1 MALEE
6 TGIIYTFDKARNYTD
21 NTAFQP
27 IACLENQPMPYSDL
41 PVTPVTQSRLSQ
53 VDFDNLG
60 FGSIFSDH
68 MFSMVYEN
76 GAWQNPQIMPY
87 QALALEPGVA
97 MLHYGQ
103 TVFDGYKAFRGEDGQ
118 ARIFRPERNAARLHD
133 SCQRLCIPIMPVDE
147 LTELM
152 IQATRQLIE
161 LDHAWMPSAWGH
173 SLYIRPLIIAT
184 EATLEV
190 RAATSYRFIIMTSPV
205 GSYFTNLQQGVSL
218 RVEDRYTRA
227 ASIGGLGAAKTAAN
241 YAASLLPGAQSRAKG
256 FDQVLWLDSNEHR
269 YIEEVGAMNIFFKID
284 GRVVTPPLGGS
295 ILPGVVRDSALTL
308 LRDWGIAAEERRIS
322 IDEIIAAFESGTL
335 EEIFGAG
342 TAAVICP
349 VASIGYK
356 DSTYRVAATPPGKLT
371 QRLYDELTGI
381 QYGSLE
387 DVHGWNHCIPLPEA
401 RYPGAKHANDGG
413 H

>member
-1 MALEE
+1 MQQAN
-6 TGIIYTFDKARNYTD
+6 F
-21 NTAFQP
+21 
-27 IACLENQPMPYSDL
+27 
-41 PVTPVTQSRLSQ
+41 PVTRVPQSRLAQ

-76 GAWQNPQIMPY
+76 GSWRNPEIIPY

-118 ARIFRPERNAARLHD
+118 ARMFRPERNAQRLYD
-133 SCQRLCIPIMPVDE
+133 SCQRLCIPIMPADE
-147 LTELM
+147 LCDLM

-161 LDHAWMPSAWGH
+161 LDHAWMPSRWGH
-173 SLYIRPLIIAT
+173 SLYIRPLVIGT

-190 RAATSYRFIIMTSPV
+190 RAANSYRFIIMTSPV
-205 GSYFTNLQQGVSL
+205 GGYFTDLKKGVSL
-218 RVEDRYTRA
+218 RVEDRFTRA

-241 YAASLLPGAQSRAKG
+241 YAASLLPGSQSRAQG
-256 FDQVLWLDSNEHR
+256 FEQVLWLDSNEHR
-269 YIEEVGAMNIFFKID
+269 FVEEVGAMNIFFKIA
-284 GRVVTPPLGGS
+284 GKVVTPPLGGS

-308 LRDWGIAAEERRIS
+308 LKDWGVTVEERPIA
-322 IDEIIAAFESGTL
+322 IDEVIAAFGSGEL

-349 VASIGYK
+349 VASIGYQ
-356 DSTYRVAATPPGKLT
+356 DEIYTVASTPPGELT

-381 QYGSLE
+381 QYGKRA
-387 DVHGWNHCIPLPEA
+387 DIHAWNLCLPLPQMRA
-401 RYPGAKHANDGG
+401 
-413 H
+413 